1 MDKPPPLEPLPED
14 WSRALAVVAHP
25 DDMEFGSA
33 AAVARWTGQ
42 GKEVVY
48 CMVTSGEAGIDSMEP
63 DECRRVREAEE
74 IESAR
79 IVGVD
84 TPETVKPDTPVQCFG
99 PRASAFSKHVLG
111 AAGRVRY
118 RVALEPVD
126 AYGRSLVY
134 LWLPDGRFF
143 NAMLVR
149 RGLART
155 LPFPPNTRYAPRFAR
170 LAERAA
176 RRGRGLWGRC

>member
-1 MDKPPPLEPLPED
+1 LALIALVLAAIAWSSLP
-14 WSRALAVVAHP
+14 HG
-25 DDMEFGSA
+25 GSSG
-33 AAVARWTGQ
+33 VGGR
-42 GKEVVY
+42 
-48 CMVTSGEAGIDSMEP
+48 SGERGTARVVRVVDGDTVILAGLGS
-63 DECRRVREAEE
+63 
-74 IESAR
+74 SR

-118 RVALEPVD
+118 RVAVEPVD

-149 RGLART
+149 RGLARP
-155 LPFPPNTRYAPRFAR
+155 LPFPPNTRYAPLFQR

-176 RRGRGLWGRC
+176 RRGKGLWGLC

>member
-1 MDKPPPLEPLPED
+1 M
-14 WSRALAVVAHP
+14 RARPSIGSLALILIVVGLIACVSLLHRV
-25 DDMEFGSA
+25 G
-33 AAVARWTGQ
+33 
-42 GKEVVY
+42 
-48 CMVTSGEAGIDSMEP
+48 SGEPEGGESGWARVVRVVDGDTVILAGLGS
-63 DECRRVREAEE
+63 
-74 IESAR
+74 SR

-118 RVALEPVD
+118 RVAVEPVD
-126 AYGRSLVY
+126 AYGRRLVY

-143 NAMLVR
+143 NALLVR

-155 LPFPPNTRYAPRFAR
+155 LPFPPNTRYAPLFQR

>member
-1 MDKPPPLEPLPED
+1 V
-14 WSRALAVVAHP
+14 RARPSIGSLALILIVVGLIACVSVLHRVAG
-25 DDMEFGSA
+25 DGAEGGQSGWARVVRVVDGDTVILAGLGS
-33 AAVARWTGQ
+33 
-42 GKEVVY
+42 
-48 CMVTSGEAGIDSMEP
+48 S
-63 DECRRVREAEE
+63 
-74 IESAR
+74 R
-79 IVGVD
+79 IVGID

-118 RVALEPVD
+118 RVAVEPVD
-126 AYGRSLVY
+126 AYGRRLVY

-143 NAMLVR
+143 NALLIR
-149 RGLART
+149 RGLARP
-155 LPFPPNTRYAPRFAR
+155 LPFPPNTRYAPLLQR

>member
-1 MDKPPPLEPLPED
+1 VRARSSLGSAVLI
-14 WSRALAVVAHP
+14 ALALGAIAYSVIRDGAAG
-25 DDMEFGSA
+25 DA
-33 AAVARWTGQ
+33 AAG
-42 GKEVVY
+42 
-48 CMVTSGEAGIDSMEP
+48 SGERGWARVVRVVDGDTVVLAGLGS
-63 DECRRVREAEE
+63 
-74 IESAR
+74 SR

-99 PRASAFSKHVLG
+99 PRASASSKHVLG

-118 RVALEPVD
+118 LVAVEPVD
-126 AYGRSLVY
+126 AYGRRLVY

-155 LPFPPNTRYAPRFAR
+155 LPFPPNTRYAPLFQR

>member
-1 MDKPPPLEPLPED
+1 VRPRP
-14 WSRALAVVAHP
+14 AI
-25 DDMEFGSA
+25 GSA
-33 AAVARWTGQ
+33 ALLLVIAAAIGWSSLRPAGPDAAAGGGESGWAR
-42 GKEVVY
+42 VVR
-48 CMVTSGEAGIDSMEP
+48 VVDGDTVILAGLGS
-63 DECRRVREAEE
+63 
-74 IESAR
+74 SR

-118 RVALEPVD
+118 RVAPEPRD
-126 AYGRSLVY
+126 AYGRRLVY

-143 NAMLVR
+143 NALLVR
-149 RGLART
+149 RGLARP
-155 LPFPPNTRYAPRFAR
+155 LPFPPNTRYAPRFQR

>member
-1 MDKPPPLEPLPED
+1 VR
-14 WSRALAVVAHP
+14 SRSSIGSAVLIALALGAIAYSSFP
-25 DDMEFGSA
+25 RSGDFGPAS
-33 AAVARWTGQ
+33 
-42 GKEVVY
+42 
-48 CMVTSGEAGIDSMEP
+48 EAGGWA
-63 DECRRVREAEE
+63 RVIRVVDGDTVILAGLG
-74 IESAR
+74 SSR

-134 LWLPDGRFF
+134 LWLPDGRFY
-143 NAMLVR
+143 NAMLIR

-155 LPFPPNTRYAPRFAR
+155 LPFPPNTRYAPLLQR

>member
-1 MDKPPPLEPLPED
+1 VSPRPGI
-14 WSRALAVVAHP
+14 
-25 DDMEFGSA
+25 GSA
-33 AAVARWTGQ
+33 ALILLVLAAVAWSSLG
-42 GKEVVY
+42 GEGPSSGGPA
-48 CMVTSGEAGIDSMEP
+48 SGERGTARVLRVVDGDTVILAGLGS
-63 DECRRVREAEE
+63 
-74 IESAR
+74 SR

-118 RVALEPVD
+118 QVALEPVD
-126 AYGRSLVY
+126 AYGRALVY

-155 LPFPPNTRYAPRFAR
+155 LKFPPNTRYAPLFAR
-170 LAERAA
+170 LAAGAA

>member
-1 MDKPPPLEPLPED
+1 V
-14 WSRALAVVAHP
+14 RAHP
-25 DDMEFGSA
+25 SIGSA
-33 AAVARWTGQ
+33 VLIVLILGAVAWSSLPGAGGGGDDAGPGSGATGWAH
-42 GKEVVY
+42 VVR
-48 CMVTSGEAGIDSMEP
+48 VIDGDTVVLAAGLGS
-63 DECRRVREAEE
+63 
-74 IESAR
+74 SR

-118 RVALEPVD
+118 RVAREPVD

-143 NAMLVR
+143 NALLIR

-155 LPFPPNTRYAPRFAR
+155 LPFPPNTRYAPLLAR
-170 LAERAA
+170 LAEQAA

>member
-1 MDKPPPLEPLPED
+1 MRGRP
-14 WSRALAVVAHP
+14 SI
-25 DDMEFGSA
+25 GSA
-33 AAVARWTGQ
+33 ALILLVLGAIAYSSLPRPGGSGPASEASGMARVIR
-42 GKEVVY
+42 VVDGDT
-48 CMVTSGEAGIDSMEP
+48 VILAGLGS
-63 DECRRVREAEE
+63 
-74 IESAR
+74 SR

-111 AAGRVRY
+111 APGRVRY

-134 LWLPDGRFF
+134 LWLPDGRFY
-143 NAMLVR
+143 NALLIR
-149 RGLART
+149 RGLARP
-155 LPFPPNTRYAPRFAR
+155 LPFPPNTRYAPLFAR

-176 RRGRGLWGRC
+176 RRGRGLWGAC

>member
-1 MDKPPPLEPLPED
+1 M
-14 WSRALAVVAHP
+14 SRRSSI
-25 DDMEFGSA
+25 GSA
-33 AAVARWTGQ
+33 ALIGLIAAAIAYSSFPRSGGSGPASEAHGMAR
-42 GKEVVY
+42 VVR
-48 CMVTSGEAGIDSMEP
+48 VVDGDTVILSGLGS
-63 DECRRVREAEE
+63 
-74 IESAR
+74 SR

-99 PRASAFSKHVLG
+99 PRASAFSKHMLG
-111 AAGRVRY
+111 AAGHVRY

-143 NAMLVR
+143 NALLLR
-149 RGLART
+149 RGLARP
-155 LPFPPNTRYAPRFAR
+155 LPFPPNTRYAPLFAR